1 MATLEAQEEF
11 FAAHVLRLK
20 DLAPVLITDAI
31 FANVFCL
38 VMLLNIRLINDI
50 VHGLRL
56 AANPKSSSRKYI
68 ESNSS

>member
-11 FAAHVLRLK
+11 YAAHVLRLK
-20 DLAPVLITDAI
+20 DLAPVMISDAI

-38 VMLLNIRLINDI
+38 VMLLVIRLINEV
-50 VHGLRL
+50 VHSLRL

-68 ESNSS
+68 ESSDS